1 MKKKILA
8 ILMAA
13 AMTFSFAACG
23 GGDAP
28 AEETSAP
35 AAEEVVEEAAPAEEE
50 IDITNW
56 TAFQGVMADGETTL
70 FYVFNEDSTAG
81 GLVIVSADA
90 TKSISVFGENGIDEE
105 LGYEYIADADKGL
118 TMYYTHQENEDGTIE
133 ISFADGDSA
142 TIVLS
147 DTQEVLDAMDVIAE
161 GTEDVTEQYIA
172 SLYEAQGLEV
182 PAAEEAV
189 PAEETAVDLTGWS
202 CYQGV
207 MPDGETTVFFAVDET
222 ATRGAMFM
230 LSADC
235 TQSISVIGNYVYDEA
250 AGIESLTDDESG
262 LQINFTTTDNGDG
275 TLTVDMGDGDVATIV
290 EAEPQVV
297 IDAMDVIAAE
307 TTDVT
312 AEYIAGLQ

>member
-1 MKKKILA
+1 MKNKFLA
-8 ILMAA
+8 ILMSV

-35 AAEEVVEEAAPAEEE
+35 AAEEVVEEAAPAEE
-50 IDITNW
+50 
-56 TAFQGVMADGETTL
+56 A
-70 FYVFNEDSTAG
+70 
-81 GLVIVSADA
+81 
-90 TKSISVFGENGIDEE
+90 
-105 LGYEYIADADKGL
+105 
-118 TMYYTHQENEDGTIE
+118 
-133 ISFADGDSA
+133 
-142 TIVLS
+142 
-147 DTQEVLDAMDVIAE
+147 
-161 GTEDVTEQYIA
+161 
-172 SLYEAQGLEV
+172 
-182 PAAEEAV
+182 AAEE
-189 PAEETAVDLTGWS
+189 EVDLTGWS

-207 MPDGETTVFFAVDET
+207 MPDGETTIFFAVDET

-250 AGIESLTDDESG
+250 AGIESLTDDETG

-275 TLTVDMGDGDVATIV
+275 TLTVDMGDGDVATIAAA
-290 EAEPQVV
+290 EAQTV